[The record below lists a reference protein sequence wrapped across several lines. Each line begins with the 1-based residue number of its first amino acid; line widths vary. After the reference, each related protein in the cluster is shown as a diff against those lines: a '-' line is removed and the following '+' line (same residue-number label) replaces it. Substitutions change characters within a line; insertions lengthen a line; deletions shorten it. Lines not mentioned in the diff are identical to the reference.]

1 MYIQLV
7 SDTGTACM
15 HMYLLSLAVTNWNRT
30 AHYTF
35 IFSNTNS
42 LKGFLFDAGHK
53 KWEMVI
59 KITVPFL
66 KKLKLFT
73 LYIKYIPK

>member
-1 MYIQLV
+1 MYIQIV
-7 SDTGTACM
+7 SDTGNACM

-42 LKGFLFDAGHK
+42 LKWFLFDAAHK

-59 KITVPFL
+59 KRIT
-66 KKLKLFT
+66 
-73 LYIKYIPK
+73 II